1 MAESCNK
8 QAWGFT
14 EAGGGGGLGRRG
26 KGEQI
31 RMMWNRAASKTSA
44 LDNLSVLGKS
54 LKGQWTGMSKGP
66 KAEISLA

>member
-1 MAESCNK
+1 M
-8 QAWGFT
+8 
-14 EAGGGGGLGRRG
+14 GRWG